1 MNFIKGGSAK
11 SKIFMIFIIII
22 IITIFLTQLGLVYL
36 KFKRE
41 EVLRKWD
48 TYKCSPII
56 LPIAGKIKPGVDT
69 GALQQECF
77 SKFFISLFNGKIL
90 SQMPIFGMIERTLGE
105 SNNQMAFF
113 DGFFDDIGTFFDAAT
128 TSLYEKM
135 DDFLQVIIFSFLK
148 IKNIFGRINSA
159 MRLQLYALEA
169 IRMTMISVWDGPI
182 GEGVRDFADVYDTVD
197 DFFSGVFGPRQSK
210 VKEGDDKAKNECF
223 IGDTIID
230 GIKIKDMKFKKYKNN
245 NIYGMVI
252 CQSYDDIYNYN
263 GVYLTGS
270 HYVYHK
276 NKYRRVHD
284 LGIKKNNNNNNG
296 KGNIVYCPITDN
308 QQIKINND
316 LFLDYFEINTNYYL
330 HRLLMNLNGKKT
342 KFYNIS
348 RFMGLNSDTNIKM
361 NNYYKKISDIQ
372 IGDIL
377 YDNNKVI
384 GIVKVLSKNTN
395 IYKFKDTI
403 ISGRQLIFINNK
415 WINIESVVS
424 NNEKID
430 NEITL
435 YSLITKNNTFYTEN
449 LLVRD
454 FEESKDDS
462 INRLVENTINKV
474 F

>member
-342 KFYNIS
+342 MFSNSIAMIVHPNYQDKGLMKFLGDKL
-348 RFMGLNSDTNIKM
+348 MKDTG
-361 NNYYKKISDIQ
+361 KKTDLVFGYPNQRSY
-372 IGDIL
+372 L
-377 YDNNKVI
+377 LHKVFFEYQDAFSQ
-384 GIVKVLSKNTN
+384 KLFELKNTVLS
-395 IYKFKDTI
+395 
-403 ISGRQLIFINNK
+403 LI
-415 WINIESVVS
+415 
-424 NNEKID
+424 
-430 NEITL
+430 
-435 YSLITKNNTFYTEN
+435 
-449 LLVRD
+449 
-454 FEESKDDS
+454 
-462 INRLVENTINKV
+462 
-474 F
+474 